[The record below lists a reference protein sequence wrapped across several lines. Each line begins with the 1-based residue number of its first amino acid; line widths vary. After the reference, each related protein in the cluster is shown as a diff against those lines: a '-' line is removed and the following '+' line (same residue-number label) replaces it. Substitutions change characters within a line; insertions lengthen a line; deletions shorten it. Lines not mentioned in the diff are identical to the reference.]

1 MDYVVF
7 YDSPLGKIT
16 LTSDGELLTGLWLE
30 GDRFFS
36 LSAESKEKTL
46 PIFDE
51 TRCWLDLYFSGI
63 APYFTPPL
71 LMQTTPFR
79 QSVWKILL
87 KIPFGKTTSYGEIA
101 KQIATQNSAKNVA
114 KKGCRKMSAQA
125 VGNAVG
131 HNAIAIIIPCHRVVG
146 KNGNLTGYAAGIDKK
161 IKLLE
166 LEKVDTSRF
175 FMPKKHDFPR

>member
-1 MDYVVF
+1 MDCVAF

-16 LTSDGELLTGLWLE
+16 LTSDGESLTGLYLE

-36 LSAESKEKTL
+36 LSQKSQEKNL

-51 TRCWLDLYFSGI
+51 TRRWLDLYFSGKN
-63 APYFTPPL
+63 PNFTPPL
-71 LMQTTPFR
+71 LMQSTPFR

-101 KQIATQNSAKNVA
+101 KQI
-114 KKGCRKMSAQA
+114 GRKMSAQA

-166 LEKVDTSRF
+166 LEKVDVSKF
-175 FMPKKHDFPR
+175 FIPKNAF